1 MRVRVD
7 RDVCIGTANCV
18 AIAPEVFELDN
29 QGLSRVVNQD
39 AGTEEQLR
47 DAAEECP
54 VQAIILE
61 DDDGTQVYP

>member
-1 MRVRVD
+1 MKPRVD

-29 QGLSRVVNQD
+29 QGLSTVIDPD
-39 AGTEEQLR
+39 AGTDEQLR
-47 DAAEECP
+47 EAAEECP

-61 DDDGTQVYP
+61 DDDGNQIYP